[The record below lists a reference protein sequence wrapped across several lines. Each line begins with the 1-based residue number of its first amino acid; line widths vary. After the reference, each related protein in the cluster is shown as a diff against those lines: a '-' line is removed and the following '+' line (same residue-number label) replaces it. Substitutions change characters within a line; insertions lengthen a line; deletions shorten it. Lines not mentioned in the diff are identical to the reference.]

1 VVLPEIRAMTLADL
15 DAIMQIERQAFKYPW
30 SRHMYLVDLQQNR
43 MASYLVVYLP
53 NSGDDAVPPVLAYGG
68 FWLMVDEAHIATVA
82 SHPEWRGCGLGQ
94 YLMLGLLEQAMARG
108 AVSSTLE
115 VRVGNLAA
123 RTLYEKLGYELRG
136 ARRHYYEDGE
146 DAIIMTTPAL
156 AEPGMQARLAL
167 AREDALR
174 HLEKCFGGAKHG

>member
-1 VVLPEIRAMTLADL
+1 VALPEIRAMTLADL
-15 DAIMQIERQAFKYPW
+15 DAIMQIERLAFKHPW
-30 SRHMYLVDLQQNR
+30 SRHMYLVDLEQNR
-43 MASYLVVYLP
+43 MASYLVVFWP
-53 NSGDDAVPPVLAYGG
+53 NSSDDAVPPVLAYGG
-68 FWLMVDEAHIATVA
+68 LWLMVDEAHIATIA

-94 YLMLGLLEQAMARG
+94 YLMLGLLDQAIARG

-136 ARRHYYEDGE
+136 MRRHYYEDGE
-146 DAIIMTTPAL
+146 DALIMTTPSL
-156 AEPGMQARLAL
+156 AGPGMQSRLAL

-174 HLEKCFGGAKHG
+174 HLEKCFGGANHG